1 MTDQQPPTKLGLTDA
16 ELTAHPTAF
25 ASGAM
30 KDLFVVVSEP
40 PIQMTRYRLAIF
52 DFDGTLADS
61 LPWFRASF
69 QDMITRFDLAP
80 VGADEIEGL
89 RGMSGRQIMAR
100 LNVPMW
106 RLPAI
111 VSDMRKR
118 KLAAAGEISLFD
130 GVEEMLSDMQRLG
143 IRTAIVSS
151 DTEESVRRVLGPVV
165 ALVSRFDCGAA
176 IFGKHRKFRRVAR
189 QLGIKPADTI
199 CIRDIEAAGA
209 AGMASGAVAW
219 GYAFPAALQAAGPTH
234 FFSSIAELTHRLANA
249 AAIAQDTHALQG
261 CG

>member
-1 MTDQQPPTKLGLTDA
+1 MP
-16 ELTAHPTAF
+16 
-25 ASGAM
+25 
-30 KDLFVVVSEP
+30 
-40 PIQMTRYRLAIF
+40 RYRLAIF

-69 QDMITRFDLAP
+69 QDMIARFDLAP

-89 RGMSGRQIMAR
+89 RMMSGRQIMAR

-130 GVEEMLSDMQRLG
+130 GVATLLFDLQRLG
-143 IRTAIVSS
+143 IPTAIVSS
-151 DTEESVRRVLGPVV
+151 DGEESVRRVLGPT
-165 ALVSRFDCGAA
+165 ADLISRFDCGAA
-176 IFGKHRKFRRVAR
+176 IFGKHRTFQRVAR
-189 QLGIKPADTI
+189 HFGTRPADTI
-199 CIRDIEAAGA
+199 CIGDEIRDIEAARA
-209 AGMASGAVAW
+209 AGMASGAVTW
-219 GYAFPAALQAAGPTH
+219 GYALPTALQAAAPTH
-234 FFSSIAELTHRLANA
+234 LFTSMAEMTQRLADPTA
-249 AAIAQDTHALQG
+249 TAPDDHGPSG